1 MKNIMNHA
9 KSHAKSSV
17 MESSFRKRVLESSVL
32 NPLSSESLSKLL
44 SASLSTSLLTAVMVI
59 GMSQAQ
65 AELVI
70 HSEPAKLVQQQ
81 TTSFSKDVPNANMPT
96 DASIIKL
103 MQVMHIDEQI
113 QSIVNGQQAAIDAIN
128 TQTQQQAKNR
138 SQQANDKPLN
148 KRQRQLQE
156 QIQSVLGQYA
166 KIMSNGIGEATD
178 EQTLTQAYINAA
190 KAYYTQSEVDAQI
203 GFYDTEIGQSILAK
217 QPQTTAAFLQKSLP
231 ADTSETEAQLGEL
244 LPQMKQII
252 KGIF

>member
-9 KSHAKSSV
+9 KSSV
-17 MESSFRKRVLESSVL
+17 IEPSFRKRLLKNSVL
-32 NPLSSESLSKLL
+32 SFLSSTLL
-44 SASLSTSLLTAVMVI
+44 SASLSTSLLTAATVI

-70 HSEPAKLVQQQ
+70 HSESNNPVQQQ
-81 TTSFSKDVPNANMPT
+81 TTSFNKGVSSANMPT

-128 TQTQQQAKNR
+128 TQTQQQAQNR
-138 SQQANDKPLN
+138 SQQAYDKPLN

-178 EQTLTQAYINAA
+178 EQTLTQAYISAA
-190 KAYYTQSEVDAQI
+190 KTHYTQPEVDAQI
-203 GFYDTEIGQSILAK
+203 KFYDTEMGQSIIAK
-217 QPQTTAAFLQKSLP
+217 QPQITVAFLQQSLP
-231 ADTSETEAQLGEL
+231 TDTSETEAQLGEL

-252 KGIF
+252 KGVF